1 MAGTQGGSYAG
12 YIPLMT
18 VFSMSADDV
27 RAVLEQYQE
36 SIVARREKLARH
48 VHHREEPLPQDFAEQ
63 AVELENSETMVA
75 LEDELREKEREVE
88 QALARL
94 EAGTYGI
101 CTECGEEIA
110 KERLEALPAA
120 ALCFDCADALG

>member
-1 MAGTQGGSYAG
+1 M
-12 YIPLMT
+12 
-18 VFSMSADDV
+18 
-27 RAVLEQYQE
+27 RAVLEQYQA

-94 EAGTYGI
+94 DAGSYGV
-101 CTECGEEIA
+101 CTGCGEDIA
-110 KERLEALPAA
+110 PERLEALPAA

>member
-1 MAGTQGGSYAG
+1 MLITF
-12 YIPLMT
+12 PTMT

-27 RAVLEQYQE
+27 KAVLEQYQE

-63 AVELENSETMVA
+63 AIELENSETMVA

-88 QALARL
+88 RALARL
-94 EAGTYGI
+94 AEGSYGI